1 MKKTCPKCNGTG
13 SIVVDTKICEN
24 CDGTG
29 YVDTF
34 EMKNHFKGVNSNA
47 RAKFDLDA
55 DQDVPCE
62 ACDGKGMV
70 DVLEDCS
77 YCNGTGE
84 ITVCNDCGKRIDSDK
99 NYCDECAEK
108 QEEEK
113 MKKQAEREKNPEKLV
128 VESDI
133 SGKEIVYELDGLC
146 EMSDLELN
154 SIYRGI

>member
-1 MKKTCPKCNGTG
+1 MRVDKMKKACPKCGGTG
-13 SIVVDTKICEN
+13 SIIVDTKICET

-62 ACDGKGMV
+62 VCNGKGTV
-70 DVLEDCS
+70 DVLEDCP

-84 ITVCNDCGKRIDSDK
+84 ITVCNSCGKIIDSEKETSKHGKKGDK
-99 NYCDECAEK
+99 
-108 QEEEK
+108 
-113 MKKQAEREKNPEKLV
+113 
-128 VESDI
+128 
-133 SGKEIVYELDGLC
+133 
-146 EMSDLELN
+146 
-154 SIYRGI
+154 

>member
-1 MKKTCPKCNGTG
+1 MKKACPKCGGTG
-13 SIVVDTKICEN
+13 SIVVDTKICEA

-62 ACDGKGMV
+62 VCNGKGIV
-70 DVLEDCS
+70 DVTEDCP

-84 ITVCNDCGKRIDSDK
+84 ITVCNDCGKIIDSDR
-99 NYCDECAEK
+99 NYCDECFEK
-108 QEEEK
+108 QEERK
-113 MKKQAEREKNPEKLV
+113 IRKK
-128 VESDI
+128 
-133 SGKEIVYELDGLC
+133 
-146 EMSDLELN
+146 
-154 SIYRGI
+154 

>member
-1 MKKTCPKCNGTG
+1 MKKACPKCGGTG
-13 SIVVDTKICEN
+13 SIVVDTKICEK

-62 ACDGKGMV
+62 ACDGKGTV

-77 YCNGTGE
+77 YCKGTGE
-84 ITVCNDCGKRIDSDK
+84 ITVCNTCGKPIEADK
-99 NYCDECAEK
+99 NYCDDCFKK

-113 MKKQAEREKNPEKLV
+113 KTFRERRAKNK
-128 VESDI
+128 
-133 SGKEIVYELDGLC
+133 
-146 EMSDLELN
+146 
-154 SIYRGI
+154 